1 MLCIFNI
8 NNFLQSTIEKSL
20 IFNDCTETNKI
31 NKAIEYLQRTIPSK
45 ESESSIIVNNIIENN
60 TPLNKES
67 PEGLTK
73 LILENKFLDLK
84 WEIVFDDSSNK
95 TANISQI
102 KIHVKIIYLN
112 LLTMKKEC
120 LFFILSE
127 KEFSD
132 LLIEI
137 QSLQKN
143 FQFQI

>member
-1 MLCIFNI
+1 M
-8 NNFLQSTIEKSL
+8 
-20 IFNDCTETNKI
+20 
-31 NKAIEYLQRTIPSK
+31 
-45 ESESSIIVNNIIENN
+45 N
-60 TPLNKES
+60 TPIKKEA

-112 LLTMKKEC
+112 LVTMEKDS

-132 LLIEI
+132 LLLEI

-143 FQFQI
+143 F

>member
-45 ESESSIIVNNIIENN
+45 ESEPSIIVNNVIENN
-60 TPLNKES
+60 TIFNKES

-73 LILENKFLDLK
+73 LLLENKFLDLK

>member
-1 MLCIFNI
+1 M
-8 NNFLQSTIEKSL
+8 
-20 IFNDCTETNKI
+20 
-31 NKAIEYLQRTIPSK
+31 
-45 ESESSIIVNNIIENN
+45 N
-60 TPLNKES
+60 TPIKKEA

-95 TANISQI
+95 TLNISQI

-112 LLTMKKEC
+112 LVTMEKDS

-132 LLIEI
+132 LLLEI

-143 FQFQI
+143 F

>member
-1 MLCIFNI
+1 M
-8 NNFLQSTIEKSL
+8 
-20 IFNDCTETNKI
+20 
-31 NKAIEYLQRTIPSK
+31 
-45 ESESSIIVNNIIENN
+45 N
-60 TPLNKES
+60 TPIKKEA

-95 TANISQI
+95 TLNISQV

-112 LLTMKKEC
+112 LVTMEKDS

-132 LLIEI
+132 LLLEI

-143 FQFQI
+143 F

>member
-1 MLCIFNI
+1 M
-8 NNFLQSTIEKSL
+8 
-20 IFNDCTETNKI
+20 
-31 NKAIEYLQRTIPSK
+31 
-45 ESESSIIVNNIIENN
+45 N
-60 TPLNKES
+60 TPIKKEA

-95 TANISQI
+95 TLNISQI
-102 KIHVKIIYLN
+102 KIHVKIIYFN
-112 LLTMKKEC
+112 LTTMKKEC

-143 FQFQI
+143 F